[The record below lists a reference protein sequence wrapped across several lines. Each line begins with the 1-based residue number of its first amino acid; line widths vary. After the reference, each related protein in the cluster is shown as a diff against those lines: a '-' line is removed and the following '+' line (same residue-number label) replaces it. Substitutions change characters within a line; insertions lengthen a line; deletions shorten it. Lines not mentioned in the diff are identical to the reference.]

1 MLTLSSSHKNPC
13 LLLLTGMFSFL
24 LMFGDVVLFF
34 VLIFSA
40 PDLFDTASK
49 QQYWCLFPP
58 LALQLGIMNKF
69 NCGCGL
75 FLFIGDGQLEF
86 GTILGMLVLDSIIYS
101 CLAWYLGQVAFGHTY
116 TRIYTDA
123 CLQAPLFVEKKKKKT
138 LEYTTIYLY
147 LLKN

>member
-1 MLTLSSSHKNPC
+1 
-13 LLLLTGMFSFL
+13 MFSFL

-101 CLAWYLGQVAFGHTY
+101 CLAWYLGQVAFGHTHTHAY
-116 TRIYTDA
+116 ILMHVCRHLSSI
-123 CLQAPLFVEKKKKKT
+123 KKKKKKKNSR
-138 LEYTTIYLY
+138 IYNY
-147 LLKN
+147 SSPSS

>member
-1 MLTLSSSHKNPC
+1 MCCFFFSNNL
-13 LLLLTGMFSFL
+13 GMFSFL

-40 PDLFDTASK
+40 PSLFNTATK
-49 QQYWCLFPP
+49 QQLWCLFPP

-75 FLFIGDGQLEF
+75 FLFTGDGELEF

-101 CLAWYLGQVAFGHTY
+101 CLAWYLGQVCCLLFPCHYMYIAHIRLLSLHSSHQNSYIFTH
-116 TRIYTDA
+116 IYRW
-123 CLQAPLFVEKKKKKT
+123 F
-138 LEYTTIYLY
+138 
-147 LLKN
+147 LLNME